1 VIRDSNEKFLGTH
14 ARCYGLVSSPL
25 MAEAMTCMEGLDF
38 ALNQG
43 YYNTVLEI
51 DSQELLNLWH
61 MRDEQRS

>member
-1 VIRDSNEKFLGTH
+1 
-14 ARCYGLVSSPL
+14 
-25 MAEAMTCMEGLDF
+25 MEGLDF

-43 YYNTVLEI
+43 YYNIVLEI